1 MYELKIYRGVMC
13 HDNKQ
18 WFKIW
23 RRIDLSVQNWHGKFN
38 KFWPED
44 SKISKSCTL
53 MGCFWP
59 RYIMFELNKC
69 RGVMFDGT
77 QDWCKVW
84 RKTDLC
90 FQKWHEEF
98 GKFSPQHL
106 KVSKLELW
114 WHRFVQSW
122 KCMNLKF
129 PGEFCVMT
137 MKNDA
142 KTE

>member
-18 WFKIW
+18 WLKIW
-23 RRIDLSVQNWHGKFN
+23 RRIDLSVQNWHGEFS

-59 RYIMFELNKC
+59 RYIMFELNKS